1 METRN
6 LTCIGC
12 PMGCPL
18 TVKIENGTVLSVEG
32 NTCKRGAI
40 YGKKEVTDP
49 TRIVT
54 TTVHVSGGV
63 ENMVSVKTQSDM
75 PKDKIFDCIHALK
88 NITVSAPVH
97 IGDVIL
103 KDIAH
108 TGVAIIATKNV
119 QIILLNMYF
128 SSVLYKTL
136 PALLIWRF
144 PKAYYIFTIFFI
156 VYEVRFPILNKM
168 FRIIA

>member
-63 ENMVSVKTQSDM
+63 ENMVSVKTQSDI
-75 PKDKIFDCIHALK
+75 PKLK
-88 NITVSAPVH
+88 NVTVSAPVH

-103 KDIAH
+103 KDVAH

-119 QIILLNMYF
+119 
-128 SSVLYKTL
+128 
-136 PALLIWRF
+136 
-144 PKAYYIFTIFFI
+144 
-156 VYEVRFPILNKM
+156 E
-168 FRIIA
+168 

>member
-1 METRN
+1 MEEKK
-6 LTCIGC
+6 LTCICC
-12 PMGCPL
+12 PMGCQL
-18 TVKIENGTVLSVEG
+18 QVTIRDGQVEKVEG

-63 ENMVSVKTQSDM
+63 ENMVSVKTQSDI

-103 KDIAH
+103 KDP
-108 TGVAIIATKNV
+108 
-119 QIILLNMYF
+119 
-128 SSVLYKTL
+128 S
-136 PALLIWRF
+136 R
-144 PKAYYIFTIFFI
+144 
-156 VYEVRFPILNKM
+156 
-168 FRIIA
+168 

>member
-63 ENMVSVKTQSDM
+63 EN
-75 PKDKIFDCIHALK
+75 
-88 NITVSAPVH
+88 ITVSAPVH

-119 QIILLNMYF
+119 
-128 SSVLYKTL
+128 
-136 PALLIWRF
+136 
-144 PKAYYIFTIFFI
+144 
-156 VYEVRFPILNKM
+156 E
-168 FRIIA
+168 